1 MVIRAKDREPDQIIQ
16 DYLSA
21 KARTD
26 ILGAG
31 FQPTE
36 NQLNELR
43 NIINIFGEYSLS
55 RSRKHKVVKKTGK
68 PLTRVKA
75 KVKLAMEHFEEGK
88 MHSGKKT
95 GPVVTN
101 PKQAIAV
108 ALSMGRKASRTPKK
122 KK

>member
-1 MVIRAKDREPDQIIQ
+1 MAMHKETRKE
-16 DYLSA
+16 
-21 KARTD
+21 
-26 ILGAG
+26 
-31 FQPTE
+31 
-36 NQLNELR
+36 ELK
-43 NIINIFGEYSLS
+43 EHKKET
-55 RSRKHKVVKKTGK
+55 RKHKVVKKTGK